1 MKWFDV
7 VSVCGSFI
15 TLVGFI
21 LTLKQLRDVKQI
33 ADKTQR
39 ELSRIDTLVDITKCN
54 EIIKDIS
61 LYLKNQRID
70 HALSKLREAKD
81 MIVKFKV
88 YMKKLNDDNK
98 LSSSLLVKMDSHLD
112 ELQGS
117 INDIEEHYSN
127 PNSLNIAVLCRKFDE
142 LSSFIVEVQA
152 NISTINN

>member
-1 MKWFDV
+1 
-7 VSVCGSFI
+7 
-15 TLVGFI
+15 
-21 LTLKQLRDVKQI
+21 
-33 ADKTQR
+33 
-39 ELSRIDTLVDITKCN
+39 
-54 EIIKDIS
+54 
-61 LYLKNQRID
+61 
-70 HALSKLREAKD
+70 

-88 YMKKLNDDNK
+88 YIKKLCDDNK
-98 LSSSLLVKMDSHLD
+98 LSSVLLSKMDSHLD